1 MQDHLASLF
10 VDLLDKELIYLK
22 QFKDAKI
29 VLAFFSLV
37 GSSISEPFFSQ
48 FGTNDDSFTH
58 EGSTEGLGVVFPL

>member
-10 VDLLDKELIYLK
+10 LNLLDKKLIYLE
-22 QFKDAKI
+22 QFKNAKI
-29 VLAFFSLV
+29 VLAFFGLV
-37 GSSISEPFFSQ
+37 GSSMSESVFSQ